1 MRKCIYCGHVFR
13 GALWRCPACAE
24 ILPAAA
30 DHLAGFSRIELALR
44 LSGLGRE
51 AAALLE
57 QETFAHLR
65 QELSLASVA
74 EAIEARHDGRYGRFC
89 SILRNL
95 AGERGR

>member
-13 GALWRCPACAE
+13 SALWRCPECAE

-44 LSGLGRE
+44 LSGLERD

-57 QETFAHLR
+57 KETLEHLR
-65 QELSLASVA
+65 QERSLASVA

-89 SILRNL
+89 LILRNL